1 MQHLSASLEKLVK
14 NLLNRGADNLKLTR
28 DYIDAEHEGSDERFD
43 LLTRKGVYP
52 YSYIDRVERFN
63 EGWYMLLILKKGSN
77 IHKHI
82 LFC

>member
-28 DYIDAEHEGSDERFD
+28 DYIDTEHEGRDERFN

-63 EGWYMLLILKKGSN
+63 EGWYILLILKKRFQ
-77 IHKHI
+77 HP
-82 LFC
+82 